1 MEAPPRRLA
10 QVPPESLMALDEMEK
25 VSPWHAVANPVND
38 KGCDAPRGTDGHR
51 RTAARRSR
59 RSSHVSQRRQSQ
71 RPNALAACQG
81 AVMRHS
87 NIRCQMSE
95 MDQTRSPWR
104 ILRRLWR
111 G

>member
-1 MEAPPRRLA
+1 
-10 QVPPESLMALDEMEK
+10 MALDEMEK
-25 VSPWHAVANPVND
+25 VSPWHAVANPVNY

-59 RSSHVSQRRQSQ
+59 RLSHVSQRWQSQ
-71 RPNALAACQG
+71 RPNALAACEG

-95 MDQTRSPWR
+95 MGLGRVKTPLQHQCRGE
-104 ILRRLWR
+104 RLQD
-111 G
+111 